1 MDDHGINSVI
11 YSRSNLKE
19 VPPEI
24 FKIAKRIQL
33 RVLDLSNNQLSATE
47 VAILGDEDE
56 EHRKQVKAQMMSNAA
71 AAAKAATSSRRYS
84 SMSVNSSMGGQI
96 TGVRRSMDPTSLSSN
111 LDFSDARL
119 NPTLFPVHF
128 DH

>member
-19 VPPEI
+19 VPSEI
-24 FKIAKRIQL
+24 FKIATRIQL
-33 RVLDLSNNQLSATE
+33 RVLDLSNNQLTTSE

-84 SMSVNSSMGGQI
+84 STSVTSMLGGHI
-96 TGVRRSMDPTSLSSN
+96 AGN
-111 LDFSDARL
+111 ARTWHRPDL
-119 NPTLFPVHF
+119 LRVIPPI
-128 DH
+128 

>member
-24 FKIAKRIQL
+24 FKIAKRMQL

-84 SMSVNSSMGGQI
+84 SMSVNSMMGGQI
-96 TGVRRSMDPTSLSSN
+96 TGNQTQHGPDLSILQS
-111 LDFSDARL
+111 
-119 NPTLFPVHF
+119 
-128 DH
+128 